1 MEVTLIIVGLVLFD
15 WAALRWGTDSREG
28 LNSPEW
34 ARRKNWR
41 GFSR

>member
-1 MEVTLIIVGLVLFD
+1 MELTLIIVGLVLFD

-28 LNSPEW
+28 LNSVEW
-34 ARRKNWR
+34 ARRKTWR